1 MIPTMIIF
9 GLLTG
14 RWWRSALVAAAV
26 LWPLLL
32 VISGVSD
39 HAPGPFALVLTQAS
53 ILTVANTGVGVAI
66 HQVLLYLVRKLRIRR
81 NQGRATGV
89 PRKPRMMCRHSPGTT
104 KPPGP

>member
-1 MIPTMIIF
+1 MIPTMIVF

-39 HAPGPFALVLTQAS
+39 HAPGPLALMLAQAG
-53 ILTVANTGVGVAI
+53 ILAIANTGVGVAI
-66 HQVLLYLVRKLRIRR
+66 HQVLLYLARKLRTRWD
-81 NQGRATGV
+81 QGRVTGP
-89 PRKPRMMCRHSPGTT
+89 PRKPG
-104 KPPGP
+104 